1 MPLQEVEFDDFV
13 DFAEEERRQAREP
26 YQGADREAD
35 VIWFSFAG
43 QAPAYTPPPVYRD
56 PPPYVDDDRLPDYI
70 DDSD

>member
-1 MPLQEVEFDDFV
+1 MPAQEEEFV

-26 YQGADREAD
+26 YQNADHEAD
-35 VIWFSFAG
+35 VIWWSFAG
-43 QAPAYTPPPVYRD
+43 QAPVYMPPPVYRD